1 MCLIVIS
8 MEIGMLNFWLGLLVT
23 ALTKENY
30 FNDKREL
37 SFKNG
42 LNFLVFQF
50 FYQKFFYFFSVFL
63 EGGRFCNILWSAND
77 KRGLSFENGPIMT
90 GRTMKTVIWWS
101 FPNQLLLF
109 YGRRSTMGWI
119 FLWRRIILFFH
130 LFRFVFMRFFGSIFH
145 TSPVHVV
152 LVSLLVNQLSGLFLI
167 FFGQPKK
174 ICPVSGNFWSVSDFF
189 W

>member
-1 MCLIVIS
+1 MSRPELFYSFVVFL
-8 MEIGMLNFWLGLLVT
+8 GGGRFYNFVWSV
-23 ALTKENY
+23 
-30 FNDKREL
+30 NDKREL

-50 FYQKFFYFFSVFL
+50 FYQKFFYFFSFFL

-119 FLWRRIILFFH
+119 FLWRRIILFFFIYFDSYSRDFSVQFFTQ
-130 LFRFVFMRFFGSIFH
+130 LFTKV
-145 TSPVHVV
+145 
-152 LVSLLVNQLSGLFLI
+152 
-167 FFGQPKK
+167 
-174 ICPVSGNFWSVSDFF
+174 
-189 W
+189 